1 MGNRYFKGRELATK
15 LLQEIMRTLRAEEGG
30 CPWDRQQT
38 FETIAPYTIEEA
50 YEVADAIA
58 QGDMDELKSELGDLL
73 FQVAFH
79 AQMAEEAGHFTFD
92 DVVTAICEKMV
103 RRHPHVFAGRDVAD
117 AEAQSRAWEQHKA
130 AERKQKQPE
139 GRASQLAG
147 VALALPAL
155 LRAEKLQKRAA
166 RVGFDWPDLGGVIDK
181 IDEELAEL
189 KEAIAEGEGKQ
200 RVSEELGDLL
210 FSCANLA
217 RRLEI
222 DSEAAVRNTNKKFEK
237 RFAYIEQQLFQAGTA
252 LEAASLDEMDRLWNE
267 AKEQ

>member
-1 MGNRYFKGRELATK
+1 MTET
-15 LLQEIMRTLRAEEGG
+15 LQEIMRALRREESG

-73 FQVAFH
+73 FQVVFH
-79 AQMAEEAGHFTFD
+79 AQIAEEAGHFTFE
-92 DVVTAICEKMV
+92 DVVSAVCEKMI
-103 RRHPHVFAGRDVAD
+103 RRHPHVFADSDVAD
-117 AEAQSRAWEQHKA
+117 AEVQRQIWERDKA
-130 AERKQKQPE
+130 VERQQKQPE
-139 GRASQLAG
+139 RETSTLAG

-166 RVGFDWPDLGGVIDK
+166 RVGFDWPDLSGVIGK

-189 KEAIAEGEGKQ
+189 KEAIVEGESEQ
-200 RVSEELGDLL
+200 RLSEELGDLL

-222 DSEAAVRNTNKKFEK
+222 DAETAVRGTNLKFER
-237 RFAYIEQQLFQAGTA
+237 RFAYIEQQLSRAGTPI
-252 LEAASLDEMDRLWNE
+252 EEASLDEMDRLWNE
-267 AKEQ
+267 AKNR

>member
-1 MGNRYFKGRELATK
+1 MTET
-15 LLQEIMRTLRAEEGG
+15 LQEIMRALRREEGG

-50 YEVADAIA
+50 YEVADAIS

-73 FQVAFH
+73 FQVVFH
-79 AQMAEEAGHFTFD
+79 AQIAEEAGHFTFE
-92 DVVTAICEKMV
+92 DVVSAVCEKMI
-103 RRHPHVFAGRDVAD
+103 RRHPHVFAGSDVAD
-117 AEAQSRAWEQHKA
+117 AEVQHQAWEREKA
-130 AERKQKQPE
+130 LERQQKQSE
-139 GRASQLAG
+139 GETSTLAG

-166 RVGFDWPDLGGVIDK
+166 RVGFDWPDLSGVIGK

-189 KEAIAEGEGKQ
+189 KEAIVEGE
-200 RVSEELGDLL
+200 REPRLSEELGDLL

-222 DSEAAVRNTNKKFEK
+222 DAESAVRSTNLKFER
-237 RFAYIEQQLFQAGTA
+237 RFAYIERQLSQAGIPI
-252 LEAASLDEMDRLWNE
+252 EEASLDEMDRLWNE
-267 AKEQ
+267 AKAQ